1 MNIMN
6 EIRGCRPFPV
16 DKDRQERCRKV
27 LDDCGMTI
35 TELAFHLGVS
45 KTLVSNVISGKQ
57 LSVTTETRIA
67 QFFGLSRTQLFPLRT
82 AEEIAGMRAAEAAEK
97 ATLEKKKQ
105 ERMEMRRRAL
115 EGTA

>member
-35 TELAFHLGVS
+35 TELAMHLGVS
-45 KTLVSNVISGKQ
+45 RVYVSKILSGRNI
-57 LSVTTETRIA
+57 TPDGETRIA

-115 EGTA
+115 EGAA

>member
-16 DKDRQERCRKV
+16 DKDRQERCCKV

-35 TELAFHLGVS
+35 TELAMHLGMQKSYVS
-45 KTLVSNVISGKQ
+45 EVISGRR
-57 LSVTTETRIA
+57 LSATSETRIA
-67 QFFGLSRTQLFPLRT
+67 QFFGLLRTQLFPLRT
-82 AEEIAGMRAAEAAEK
+82 AEEIAVMRAAEAAEK

-115 EGTA
+115 EGAA

>member
-35 TELAFHLGVS
+35 TELAMHLGVS
-45 KTLVSNVISGKQ
+45 RVYVSNILSGRY
-57 LSVTTETRIA
+57 LTADGETRIA
-67 QFFGLSRTQLFPLRT
+67 QFFGLTRTQLFPLRT
-82 AEEIAGMRAAEAAEK
+82 AEEIARMRQAEAAEK
-97 ATLEKKKQ
+97 AMLEKKKE

-115 EGTA
+115 EGAA

>member
-35 TELAFHLGVS
+35 TELAMHLGMQKSYVS
-45 KTLVSNVISGKQ
+45 EVISGRR

-67 QFFGLSRTQLFPLRT
+67 QFFGLTRTQLFPLRT
-82 AEEIAGMRAAEAAEK
+82 AEEIARMRQAEAAEK

-105 ERMEMRRRAL
+105 ERMEIRRRAL
-115 EGTA
+115 EGAA

>member
-27 LDDCGMTI
+27 LDDCGMTQS
-35 TELAFHLGVS
+35 ELAFHLGVS

-82 AEEIAGMRAAEAAEK
+82 AEEIARMRQAEAAEK

-105 ERMEMRRRAL
+105 ERMKMRRRAL
-115 EGTA
+115 EGAA

>member
-1 MNIMN
+1 MTIMN

-16 DKDRQERCRKV
+16 DKDRQERCRRV

-35 TELAFHLGVS
+35 TELAMHLGVS
-45 KTLVSNVISGKQ
+45 QPLISNVINGRQ
-57 LSVTTETRIA
+57 LSETFETRIA

-82 AEEIAGMRAAEAAEK
+82 AEEIARMRQAEAAEK
-97 ATLEKKKQ
+97 AMLEKKKE

-115 EGTA
+115 EGAA